1 MLDWQWIIY
10 GLPIIF
16 LIFLFCLYRNNF
28 YLWRYLVKFNII
40 FKKTELKIKDKRK
53 KLNILFFCIPI
64 LCLVLIIIFLAF
76 IFFIVLKFRMYVY
89 LPMIFLLIIILIIL
103 CTKKEGKNKLS
114 CCSEILKEI
123 IILILLCFCGIKILD
138 WFQKFNYALFYL
150 FSEFLILIWII
161 YVLKIWILNISEPKK
176 IILSISFIICFL
188 GLMLGSNVNSEVGIR
203 LTKGNLRDL
212 DGKTIELFF
221 ESKKLPF
228 QIHNDKDKYYVD
240 YQLSEKEKECIKGI
254 EKTKILFNKDNNL
267 SLFKNKDTSSK
278 KGKFIV
284 FNNDNSRIID
294 NNGKI
299 IDNAEVAIK
308 VVTFENTDNTNT
320 IYIFVNNGWWLLNNK
335 DKIYIEEDNIYLN
348 FINLILFLF
357 GITYFGL
364 KLYSKKSL
372 QYYDKEIINKIRKT
386 PILLDRNKYD
396 KFLTLSM
403 FGLTIP
409 NIWKIVTTK
418 SIEEMNSSIWTKA
431 DLIIYVVPFSI
442 LLFCVITSK
451 EISECV
457 KELEKEND
465 KNEEILNYN
474 TKEIEKLENIEHKL
488 DNLIFSRNKKTKNK
502 RSGKIKKR

>member
-1 MLDWQWIIY
+1 MIVQQIIY
-10 GLPIIF
+10 GLAIIF

-28 YLWRYLVKFNII
+28 YLWRYLVKFCII
-40 FKKTELKIKDKRK
+40 FRKIELKIKDKRK
-53 KLNILFFCIPI
+53 KLNFF
-64 LCLVLIIIFLAF
+64 
-76 IFFIVLKFRMYVY
+76 K
-89 LPMIFLLIIILIIL
+89 LIIL
-103 CTKKEGKNKLS
+103 YTKKEGKNILS

-176 IILSISFIICFL
+176 ITLSISFIICFL

-203 LTKGNLRDL
+203 LTKGKLKDL
-212 DGKTIELFF
+212 DGKIIELFF
-221 ESKKLPF
+221 ESKKLSF

-240 YQLSEKEKECIKGI
+240 YQLSEKECIKGI
-254 EKTKILFNKDNNL
+254 EKILFNKDNNL
-267 SLFKNKDTSSK
+267 SLFINKDTSSK

-308 VVTFENTDNTNT
+308 VITFENTDNANTNT
-320 IYIFVNNGWWLLNNK
+320 IYIFVNNGWRLLNNK

-348 FINLILFLF
+348 SINLILFLF
-357 GITYFGL
+357 GITYFWL

-372 QYYDKEIINKIRKT
+372 QYYDKEIINKIKKT

-418 SIEEMNSSIWTKA
+418 SIEEMNSSIWTKL
-431 DLIIYVVPFSI
+431 DLIIYIVPFSI
-442 LLFCVITSK
+442 LLFCLITSK

-488 DNLIFSRNKKTKNK
+488 DNLIFSRNKKAKNK
-502 RSGKIKKR
+502 RSGKTKKSKR